1 MRNKPYSSIE
11 SIVIAAD
18 IGGSHITVAPID
30 ISSSQA
36 VSERMLR
43 ARVNSRG
50 TREDILNTWC
60 NVLEMAFA
68 SFNERPDK
76 LALAMPGPFDYEN
89 GICYI
94 RGLDKYESLYGIN
107 IKEELANTLNLSH
120 KHVLFRND
128 AEAFLHGEV
137 ATGLV
142 EMNNR
147 VLGLTLGTGMGTAF
161 SYAGKTIDLNLGS
174 ESYQTS
180 IADDFFT
187 TRWFVNRYE
196 ELSGNKVTNVE
207 ALSELSGKD
216 KTVDVLFDEYASRLT
231 NFLAGHIVDLR
242 IDTLVFG
249 GNISKANRL
258 FLPKFSAMLA
268 AKGITPAVKLALQGE
283 QSAMI
288 GAAFLFNAVQ
298 GTHEPK
304 IIV

>member
-11 SIVIAAD
+11 NIVIAAD

-30 ISSSQA
+30 ISLSQT
-36 VSERMLR
+36 VSEETFRV
-43 ARVNSRG
+43 RVNSKG
-50 TREDILNTWC
+50 TREEILDAWLNA
-60 NVLEMAFA
+60 LETAFS
-68 SFNERPDK
+68 SFDERPDK

-89 GICYI
+89 GISFI
-94 RGLDKYESLYGIN
+94 RGLDKYESLYDIN

-161 SYAGKTIDLNLGS
+161 SHVGKTTDLNLGS
-174 ESYQTS
+174 MTYETS

-187 TRWFVNRYE
+187 TRWFVKRYE
-196 ELSGNKVTNVE
+196 ALSGNKVANVE
-207 ALSELSGKD
+207 ALSELVEKD
-216 KTVDVLFDEYASRLT
+216 RAVEVLFEEYADGLSS
-231 NFLAGHIVDLR
+231 FLADHIAGLK

-249 GNISKANRL
+249 GNISKASRL
-258 FLPKFSAMLA
+258 FLPQFSARLA
-268 AKGITPAVKLALQGE
+268 SLGATPTVKMAQQGE

-288 GAAFLFNAVQ
+288 GAAFLFKEIEGLYA
-298 GTHEPK
+298 HK
-304 IIV
+304 IIA